1 MDYVNK
7 TLSLL
12 FDQGQIVEV
21 RAIDVSRVGYK
32 RPHVE
37 AGYFDREHRDDL
49 IQAAAELDGVA
60 NGVYVVMNPFDPALL
75 GRAANRISSNIP
87 TTTDA
92 DILSRRWMLF
102 DIDAGNPSGT
112 SSLEDEHTAAIQM
125 AMDIRKELLG
135 LGWSDVAVADS
146 GNGAHVYVPI
156 DLPTDDRGLVRRCL
170 LSASLRFDR
179 DGPHIDTSVFN
190 PSRIT
195 KFIGTVARKGDSLP
209 DRPHRRSRWLHFPD
223 RIEPVPEVLLRSF
236 AAFAPDPQ
244 KAEPQPK
251 GRFDLDLWL
260 TEHDVSIRRGPEPYA
275 NGEHGARRWVLESC
289 PWNNHADSASYLI
302 QFRNGAIAAGCLHN
316 SCAGYRWRDFRL
328 SFEPGYDPS
337 RTESGG
343 SSGGTKPELLI
354 TNLGDVI
361 PKKVTWL
368 WSGRIPVLA
377 VSINGTEG

>member
-1 MDYVNK
+1 MNDVK
-7 TLSLL
+7 RTLSSF
-12 FDQGQIVEV
+12 FDKDQVVEI
-21 RAIDVSRVGYK
+21 RAIGVSRVGYK
-32 RPHVE
+32 RSHVE
-37 AGYFDREHRDDL
+37 AGYFDWEHHDDL

-112 SSLEDEHTAAIQM
+112 SSLEDEHTAAIRM

-195 KFIGTVARKGDSLP
+195 KLIGTVARKGDPLP
-209 DRPHRRSRWLHFPD
+209 ERPHRRSRWLHFPD

-236 AAFAPDPQ
+236 AAFAPDPK

-260 TEHDVSIRRGPEPYA
+260 AEHDVSIRR
-275 NGEHGARRWVLESC
+275 
-289 PWNNHADSASYLI
+289 
-302 QFRNGAIAAGCLHN
+302 
-316 SCAGYRWRDFRL
+316 
-328 SFEPGYDPS
+328 
-337 RTESGG
+337 
-343 SSGGTKPELLI
+343 
-354 TNLGDVI
+354 
-361 PKKVTWL
+361 
-368 WSGRIPVLA
+368 
-377 VSINGTEG
+377 